1 MASLI
6 DVTTRRRF
14 DLGERTTIGRHPFSG
29 VHLADAMVSLAHAE
43 VVRTDDG
50 YRLVDLG
57 SRHGTWIGQQRIAE
71 VELKTGDEFMVGAVR
86 LRFEGEAEN
95 DAASPHEIAGLRA
108 VVELARATAVEHD
121 LDRILDKVLAVAFR
135 LLGADRGAIVLHH
148 PETHLP
154 WRRFGRTRDGHPIE
168 VRLST
173 SAVSQVLANKAGLLI
188 SEADPESPLNR
199 AESLVGQGIRSAMYV
214 PMVYQDEILGVLE
227 LDSVASEYVFQPVD
241 LEVFST
247 IAAQAALAVKNAFL
261 VAKVQT
267 AVADESRRLERLVRD
282 LGCGLLLLDAD
293 RRIVFANAWAG
304 ERPQLTGGAGPGD
317 LLHKIGTVAIDDLL
331 AEDGLPVDVA
341 IGSPRR
347 IYSLTA
353 APSREAG
360 ELVVVVRDVTDERDR
375 ESRTAHEERL
385 SLLGQLAGGVAH
397 DFNNLLVVIQ
407 SYAGFVDAAV
417 DQPELKDDLEQIRAA
432 AQRAAELTRQ
442 LLAFSRREMVT
453 PKVVDV
459 SKTVAGMG
467 SMLRRILG
475 AQVQVTTRLQPDV
488 PGVWID
494 PSKLEQALM
503 NLVVNAR
510 DAMPEGGEL
519 TVSVDVEELEGP
531 RAARAK
537 LPPGR
542 YAVLTVADTGLG
554 MDPEVATRIF
564 EPFFTTKPRGRGT
577 GLGLASVYGIVT
589 QAGGSI
595 EVRTAP
601 GAGTTF
607 IVRLP
612 PARASM
618 EVERVPPLAP
628 LVGGTETV
636 LVAEDEDAVRRLTRR
651 ILAGAGYQVLEASS
665 AADALAVG
673 ERHDGPIHLLLTDLV
688 MPGISG
694 RDLARQLGALRP
706 EMATVFMSGYFQES
720 IGGARWFVAKP
731 FTQEELLRSVR
742 RALDEQSAPRA
753 R

>member
-1 MASLI
+1 MPSLI

-43 VVRTDDG
+43 VVRTDEG

-57 SRHGTWIGQQRIAE
+57 SRHGTWIGQTRIAE
-71 VELKTGDEFMVGAVR
+71 IELKSGDEFLVGAVR
-86 LRFEGEAEN
+86 LRFEGEVEN
-95 DAASPHEIAGLRA
+95 DDISPHEVAGLRA

-135 LLGADRGAIVLHH
+135 LLGADRGAIVVHH

-154 WRRFGRTRDGHPIE
+154 WRHLTRTRNGSHVE

-173 SAVSQVLANKAGLLI
+173 SAVSQVLAGKAGLLI
-188 SEADPESPLNR
+188 SEADPDSPLNR
-199 AESLVGQGIRSAMYV
+199 ADSLVGQGIRSAMYV
-214 PMVYQDEILGVLE
+214 PMLYQDEVLGVLE
-227 LDSVASEYVFQPVD
+227 LDSLASENVFQPVD

-247 IAAQAALAVKNAFL
+247 IATQAALAVKNAFL
-261 VAKVQT
+261 VQQVQT
-267 AVADESRRLERLVRD
+267 SVADESRRLERLVRD
-282 LGCGLLLLDAD
+282 LGCGLLLLDSD
-293 RRIVFANAWAG
+293 RRIAFANAWAG
-304 ERPQLTGGAGPGD
+304 ERPQITGGAGPGD
-317 LLHKIGTVAIDDLL
+317 LLSRIGSVAIDELL

-360 ELVVVVRDVTDERDR
+360 ELVIVVRDVTEERER
-375 ESRTAHEERL
+375 ESRSAHEERL
-385 SLLGQLAGGVAH
+385 ALLGQLAGGVAH

-407 SYAGFVDAAV
+407 SYAGFVDAEV
-417 DQPELKDDLEQIRAA
+417 DRPEVRDDIEQIRTA

-459 SKTVAGMG
+459 CKTVTGMG
-467 SMLRRILG
+467 TMLRRILG

-494 PSKLEQALM
+494 PSKIEQALM

-510 DAMPEGGEL
+510 DAMPEGGQL
-519 TVSVDVEELEGP
+519 TVAVDVEDLEGP

-537 LPPGR
+537 LPAGR
-542 YAVLTVADTGLG
+542 YAVLSVGDTGQG
-554 MDPEVATRIF
+554 MDPEVAARIF

-595 EVRTAP
+595 EVRTEP

-612 PARASM
+612 TARASV

-628 LVGGTETV
+628 VLGGHETI
-636 LVAEDEDAVRRLTRR
+636 LLAEDEDAVRRLTRR
-651 ILAGAGYQVLEASS
+651 ILAGAGYRVLEAAS
-665 AADALAVG
+665 AAEAMRLGEGHVG
-673 ERHDGPIHLLLTDLV
+673 PLHLLVTDLV
-688 MPGISG
+688 MPGLSG
-694 RDLARQLGALRP
+694 RDLARQLSAARP
-706 EMATVFMSGYFQES
+706 EMTTVFVSGYFQES
-720 IGGARWFVAKP
+720 IGGARWFLAKP
-731 FTQEELLRSVR
+731 FTQEELLRCVR
-742 RALDEQSAPRA
+742 QALDEQTTVA
-753 R
+753 